1 MIRSRVEKYNVIFIE
16 KQRKSSGK
24 INKYEYLKG
33 EEIFPSIQNQTIEH
47 AKFTYSLLGK
57 AFEKQTKTIKDQGE
71 KQTKVIQNQGQSK
84 KLKNILIMTIDF
96 KTKRNI

>member
-57 AFEKQTKTIKDQGE
+57 AFEKRTKTIKDQGE
-71 KQTKVIQNQGQSK
+71 KTNKSNSK
-84 KLKNILIMTIDF
+84 SRTIKKF
-96 KTKRNI
+96 KKYTYNDH

>member
-57 AFEKQTKTIKDQGE
+57 AFEKQTKQLKIKGKN
-71 KQTKVIQNQGQSK
+71 KQK
-84 KLKNILIMTIDF
+84 
-96 KTKRNI
+96 